1 MLSSLVVS
9 FEIIDL
15 GFLDCKIVWD
25 LKSKICQKKSFQPM
39 KISSEFTKINLY
51 VLIITRYWKT
61 NVKSNQT
68 KKNSKEDHFKNYSI
82 LKNISEYK
90 SNFIMMFSSYFK
102 AV

>member
-15 GFLDCKIVWD
+15 VFLDCKIVWD

-61 NVKSNQT
+61 NVKSIQT
-68 KKNSKEDHFKNYSI
+68 KKNPKEDHFKNYSI
-82 LKNISEYK
+82 LKNIPDYK
-90 SNFIMMFSSYFK
+90 AMLLRMVFSS
-102 AV
+102 

>member
-15 GFLDCKIVWD
+15 VFLDCKIVWD

-61 NVKSNQT
+61 NVKSIQT

-82 LKNISEYK
+82 LKKYLNIKHCYYGV
-90 SNFIMMFSSYFK
+90 FILL
-102 AV
+102 